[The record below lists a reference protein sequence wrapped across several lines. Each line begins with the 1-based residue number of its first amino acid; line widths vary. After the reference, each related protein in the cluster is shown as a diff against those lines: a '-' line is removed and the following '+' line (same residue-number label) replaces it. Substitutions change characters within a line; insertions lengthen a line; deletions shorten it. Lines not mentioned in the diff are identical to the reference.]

1 MAEQDLNTIA
11 FPAFD
16 AAQMAKIERYANGP
30 PKKFKAGQA
39 LFRVGDRDAKFFV
52 IKSGE
57 VEIVDESGD
66 KPKTIMAV
74 GEIEKDE
81 RNFVRTGLDMANSP
95 QWKLKRQPFLLE
107 TSRPG
112 VFAAGDVRSGSVKR
126 VASAV
131 GEGAM
136 SVQFV
141 HEFLKTM

>member
-11 FPAFD
+11 FPTFGP
-16 AAQMAKIERYANGP
+16 AQMGKIERYTNGP

-39 LFRVGDRDAKFFV
+39 LFRVGDRDAKFFM
-52 IKSGE
+52 IKSDE
-57 VEIVDESGD
+57 VETVDESGD
-66 KPKTIMAV
+66 KPKTIMV
-74 GEIEKDE
+74 
-81 RNFVRTGLDMANSP
+81 V
-95 QWKLKRQPFLLE
+95 E

-112 VFAAGDVRSGSVKR
+112 VFAADNVRSGSVKR